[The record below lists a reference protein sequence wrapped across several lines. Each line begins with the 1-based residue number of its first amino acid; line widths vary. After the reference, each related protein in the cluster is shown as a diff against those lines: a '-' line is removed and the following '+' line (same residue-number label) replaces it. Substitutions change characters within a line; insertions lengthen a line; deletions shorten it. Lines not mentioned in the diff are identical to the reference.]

1 MGHINDHDVVLIS
14 PFLAQTHEK
23 NVSGASRHHP
33 DLTCL
38 ADGSVVY
45 KETWGRDGSLDFA
58 GMCVSGVVEIG
69 IAHTSLYIAQVQRG
83 LPKDT
88 DTYNMQ
94 KDPRIQEDPK

>member
-1 MGHINDHDVVLIS
+1 MG
-14 PFLAQTHEK
+14 P
-23 NVSGASRHHP
+23 
-33 DLTCL
+33 
-38 ADGSVVY
+38 
-45 KETWGRDGSLDFA
+45 DGSLDFA
-58 GMCVSGVVEIG
+58 GMCVSEVVSFEIG